1 MILEKS
7 KKVRLSRAAEFSG
20 MDLSIQFVVQIW
32 YITVS
37 NEPAFFATQITDLKW
52 SEWGKKIFPKF
63 LKYTTGHNLFSTSFK
78 NDTPNHPVTMCIGI
92 FHFKPRYLGKYPDFN
107 VWWGG
112 SHLTGLSH
120 TAVQLLCYF
129 HSEGCP
135 VVQKKS
141 KLSCLGREGHG
152 MALSFSLIS
161 CRNDPF
167 VTAGFLESL
176 GIEK

>member
-1 MILEKS
+1 MNEAKKFSQSSWNIPQDTIYLAHLS
-7 KKVRLSRAAEFSG
+7 KMTLQT
-20 MDLSIQFVVQIW
+20 IQLPW
-32 YITVS
+32 
-37 NEPAFFATQITDLKW
+37 
-52 SEWGKKIFPKF
+52 
-63 LKYTTGHNLFSTSFK
+63 
-78 NDTPNHPVTMCIGI
+78 CIGI

-129 HSEGCP
+129 HREGCP
-135 VVQKKS
+135 LVQKKS

-152 MALSFSLIS
+152 MTLSISLIS

-176 GIEK
+176 GIEKFLYKVIKITNILHPTSQNLTEWRLQKKKRQNKKLWDIDKFSSPSVQSQHMM